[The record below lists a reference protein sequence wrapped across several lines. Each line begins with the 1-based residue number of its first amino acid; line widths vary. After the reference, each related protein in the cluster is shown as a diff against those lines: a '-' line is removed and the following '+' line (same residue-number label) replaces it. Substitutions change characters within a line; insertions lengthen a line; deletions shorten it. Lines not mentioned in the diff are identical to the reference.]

1 MDEMRRR
8 YRKGDD
14 MTRHIRQG
22 ARVKIEALGLD
33 GSTILHTMERAV
45 ETIWTQEQD
54 GEVLALV
61 QTREDMDDAVEPWRV
76 LVDPDDLYDPDV
88 WDGELDRSLVV
99 LDIVA
104 ELGDVSGPAR
114 LACLAALRTM
124 VEHDASPEAL
134 MDVWRRSGEECDS
147 MSARCV
153 RMAYRAHEAI
163 DREEETY
170 IADRLLTLSGPR
182 KEKR

>member
-1 MDEMRRR
+1 
-8 YRKGDD
+8 

-33 GSTILHTMERAV
+33 GSTILHTMERTVA
-45 ETIWTQEQD
+45 TIWTQEQD

-61 QTREDMDDAVEPWRV
+61 QTRQDPDGGGARCRSACGRVVEPWRV

-124 VEHDASPEAL
+124 IEHDASPEAL

-153 RMAYRAHEAI
+153 RMAYRAHEAL

-182 KEKR
+182 KDKR